1 MDVADLL
8 NHIVL
13 YLLGFWVG
21 YMWGTD
27 KNKL

>member
-21 YMWGTD
+21 YICGGNRQ
-27 KNKL
+27 K